1 MIWREIY
8 SHFDP
13 VAFTFLGFKIHWYAL
28 AYITA
33 LLCAL
38 YLGRAFVRLEE
49 RQNPKAKPFFSLDEK
64 LLFDYFFWVEV
75 GVLLGARIGYIL
87 IYVIPY
93 EEGALLFYLTQPWQ
107 MFNPYYNGVFVG
119 IRGMSFHGALLGAL
133 LSSLWFA
140 YRHKKDGVSFWRVMD
155 LVGLSVPLGYVF
167 GRIGNF
173 LNQELVG
180 RETDVAWAI
189 SVHGIL
195 RHPSQLY
202 EAFLEGV
209 VVFVIVYAYYKIY
222 RTRERFCGQ
231 IGALFLLAYALMRFV
246 AEFYREPD
254 SQIGFVLFAFSM
266 GQILSLLMA
275 GIALVLFVW
284 RKNRARCGAPSL
296 TKSAS

>member
-1 MIWREIY
+1 MWQRIY

-13 VAFTFLGFKIHWYAL
+13 VAFDLLGFKIHWYAL

-38 YLGRAFVRLEE
+38 YIGRAFVRYET
-49 RQNPKAKPFFSLDEK
+49 QMNPKAKPLFSLDEK
-64 LLFDYFFWVEV
+64 LLLDYFFWIEV
-75 GVLLGARIGYIL
+75 GVLLGARIGYIA
-87 IYVIPY
+87 IYVVPY
-93 EEGALLFYLTQPWQ
+93 ESGAALFYLTRPWEA
-107 MFNPYYNGVFVG
+107 FNPYYNGEFVG
-119 IRGMSFHGALLGAL
+119 IRGMSFHGALIGAFL
-133 LSSLWFA
+133 ASLWFA
-140 YRHKKDGVSFWRVMD
+140 YKRRSDGVEFWKVMD

-180 RETDVAWAI
+180 RQTDVAW
-189 SVHGIL
+189 GIMVYGTL

-209 VVFVIVYAYYKIY
+209 VVFVIVFSYYRLIRLKQAL
-222 RTRERFCGQ
+222 CGQ
-231 IGALFLLAYALMRFV
+231 VCALFLLSYAVMRFI

-254 SQIGFVLFAFSM
+254 SQIGFVMFSLSM

-275 GIALVLFVW
+275 VLAFVLFVW
-284 RKNRARCGAPSL
+284 RKHHSNIKTA
-296 TKSAS
+296 

>member
-1 MIWREIY
+1 MWQEIY
-8 SHFDP
+8 SYFDP
-13 VAFTFLGFKIHWYAL
+13 VAFSFLGFKIHWYAL

-49 RQNPKAKPFFSLDEK
+49 RKNPKAPPFFSLNEK

-93 EEGALLFYLTQPWQ
+93 ETGAAAFYLTQPWQ

-133 LSSLWFA
+133 LASLWFA
-140 YRHKKDGVSFWRVMD
+140 YRHRKQGVDFWQVMD

-180 RETDVAWAI
+180 RQTDVAWAI
-189 SVHGIL
+189 NVNGIL

-202 EAFLEGV
+202 EAFLEGI
-209 VVFVIVYAYYKIY
+209 VVFAIVFAYYRFY
-222 RTRERFCGQ
+222 REYERFCGQ
-231 IGALFLLAYALMRFV
+231 IGALFLFAYALMRFI

-254 SQIGFVLFAFSM
+254 SQIGFVAFSLSM

-275 GIALVLFVW
+275 AVALVLFVW
-284 RKNRARCGAPSL
+284 RKKRANRGI
-296 TKSAS
+296 